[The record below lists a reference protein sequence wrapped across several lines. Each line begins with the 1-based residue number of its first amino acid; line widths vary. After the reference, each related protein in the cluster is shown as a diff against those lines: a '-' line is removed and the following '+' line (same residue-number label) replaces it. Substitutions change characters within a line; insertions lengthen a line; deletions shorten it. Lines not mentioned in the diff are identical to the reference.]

1 MTSDFRSAVLAACE
15 PAPASIRFQALAP
28 IDRDTF
34 YVSVIAGFTL
44 LAASTLLL
52 NYGSFARAL
61 AAFGLAPAH

>member
-1 MTSDFRSAVLAACE
+1 MTSDFKSAVSAACM
-15 PAPASIRFQALAP
+15 PAPASFRLLALAH

-34 YVSVIAGFTL
+34 HVSAILGFAL
-44 LAASTLLL
+44 MAASTLLL